1 MGSPATSYLS
11 CASIAAITWGVFFQR
26 WPPATG
32 AAHAVAL
39 HVPGE
44 QLLAAAGYG
53 TGVETEQISDP
64 AVAAMAELEGLE
76 AGVQAAL
83 AFVEQRAE
91 QDDGGLQLIRHH
103 APACA
108 ERQAGRLRLPDVAGA
123 HLSASHRA
131 VGREVNPAPGDLGT
145 PDASLAGQV
154 AQRVLDLDLE
164 QVLQLV
170 GGVSGLTV
178 ADQHRTGV
186 EQGAVSG
193 EVGTVV
199 RPQSELVETS
209 DLSEGV
215 VLAAVRVAGK
225 IGERAQLAED
235 GHGDLGLE
243 GSLEFDHGEDRAV
256 AEQLAQARR
265 MRGRRHVMIT
275 LHDGATITSG
285 ALDGKSQDRG

>member
-1 MGSPATSYLS
+1 M
-11 CASIAAITWGVFFQR
+11 
-26 WPPATG
+26 
-32 AAHAVAL
+32 
-39 HVPGE
+39 
-44 QLLAAAGYG
+44 LAAAGYG

-83 AFVEQRAE
+83 AFIEQRAE

-108 ERQAGRLRLPDVAGA
+108 ERPAATPRLAGA

-131 VGREVNPAPGDLGT
+131 SIAVDPAPGDLGT

-154 AQRVLDLDLE
+154 AQRVHDLDLE
-164 QVLQLV
+164 QVLQL
-170 GGVSGLTV
+170 SGLTV

-209 DLSEGV
+209 DLSGV
-215 VLAAVRVAGK
+215 
-225 IGERAQLAED
+225 
-235 GHGDLGLE
+235 
-243 GSLEFDHGEDRAV
+243 
-256 AEQLAQARR
+256 
-265 MRGRRHVMIT
+265 
-275 LHDGATITSG
+275 
-285 ALDGKSQDRG
+285 